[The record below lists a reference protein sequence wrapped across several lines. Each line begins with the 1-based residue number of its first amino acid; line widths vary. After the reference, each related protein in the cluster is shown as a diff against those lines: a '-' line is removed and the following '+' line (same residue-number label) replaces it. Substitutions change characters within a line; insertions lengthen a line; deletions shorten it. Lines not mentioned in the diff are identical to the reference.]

1 MEEKRF
7 LRSTQEARLVL
18 LPDTHLL
25 AVAGDDVR
33 LVGVD
38 TVDARTAPDT
48 VLGGRNVARLDS
60 VVARSTAEA
69 VHRGVPT
76 IADQV
81 VRTSVTVN
89 GVSTQAICDLV
100 VALETGDLLSP
111 TRALDPVIAIGASDR
126 GRRC

>member
-25 AVAGDDVR
+25 AVARDDVR

-38 TVDARTAPDT
+38 AIHTRATTDA
-48 VLGGRNVARLDS
+48 VLGGRNVARLDG

-69 VHRGVPT
+69 VHGSVAPV
-76 IADQV
+76 ADQV
-81 VRTSVTVN
+81 VRPRSAVDDVLA
-89 GVSTQAICDLV
+89 QAVCDLV
-100 VALETGDLLSP
+100 VA
-111 TRALDPVIAIGASDR
+111 
-126 GRRC
+126 

>member
-25 AVAGDDVR
+25 AVSGDDVR

-38 TVDARTAPDT
+38 MVHTRGTTNA
-48 VLGGRNVARLDS
+48 VLGGRNVARLDG

-69 VHRGVPT
+69 VHGGILT
-76 IADQV
+76 IADQI
-81 VRTSVTVN
+81 VRTSFTVN
-89 GVSTQAICDLV
+89 GVSTQALCDLV
-100 VALETGDLLSP
+100 VAFEAGDLLGP
-111 TRALDPVIAIGASDR
+111 TRAL
-126 GRRC
+126 